1 MLGSV
6 LVTPMWK
13 VNWMVTNTVEQKD
26 GENKNWLTTGN
37 DITDT
42 LDGVEI
48 TIHSILDANIVDGKI
63 KQLYVYDRA
72 KDKE

>member
-1 MLGSV
+1 MI
-6 LVTPMWK
+6 TP
-13 VNWMVTNTVEQKD
+13 
-26 GENKNWLTTGN
+26 GN
-37 DITDT
+37 DVTDT

>member
-1 MLGSV
+1 
-6 LVTPMWK
+6 MWK
-13 VNWMVTNTVEQKD
+13 VNWMATNTVEQKD

-37 DITDT
+37 DVTDT

-72 KDKE
+72 KK